1 VSLLSGALAGLAGM
15 TEVSGV
21 IHRLQ
26 EQVSPG
32 YGFTAIIVAAL
43 ARFNPLAVVL
53 VSFLF
58 SGLIVGGYAIQT
70 ENVSASI
77 VLVLQGAILLFI
89 LTSDFFL
96 QYRFRVLRVRKPST
110 QKPTGEATR
119 KPGSALPE
127 GESHQ

>member
-1 VSLLSGALAGLAGM
+1 M

-43 ARFNPLAVVL
+43 ARFNPLGVVL

-96 QYRFRVLRVRKPST
+96 QYRFRVLRARRPST
-110 QKPTGEATR
+110 QPTTGETTR